1 MITTYQSR
9 LLPAKRLG
17 TLDRERKW
25 GLANGRG
32 NALRTAAA
40 RRSRVLLPGL
50 ALLAFALAPAVVC
63 QLLAP
68 PPKQRSIHIES
79 FRYGKQPAVI
89 RCNRGDE
96 LHLTF
101 EARDTGHS
109 FFLEEFDLDVKIT
122 PGSREVEVFRAS
134 DPTAPPR
141 IAREVVLRA
150 EYPGWRQYLVAKSQY
165 RCHVWCGPMHAF
177 EQGKLIIGPN
187 TLLFAGLGLVV
198 GIPVVGWL
206 RLRGVF
212 GKPVLLHRDSME
224 GWDLLRRWPWLKRFL
239 KRREFQFV
247 WVFVGMLLLYV
258 ILLALLFGTKVAG
271 RNLGSMLTWIVWLF
285 VLTAVLTPLG
295 GRIWCLACPL
305 PVLGDILQRRAI
317 TGVRAGSTGRTNN
330 RFFGLNLPW
339 PSWLANDWPR
349 VFTFL
354 VLGTFST
361 VLVAVPRVSGWVV
374 LTLVLLSMAM
384 AMIWE
389 LRAFCRYVCP
399 ISAFVGLYGR
409 VGKLALRVAD
419 GKVCQRCKTHSC
431 QKGSK
436 LGWACPFGLCA
447 SEIRENTDCGL
458 CTECFKTCP
467 HDNITLRWR
476 PFAWETAIR
485 GAGEAWLAMGML
497 VLAAAYT
504 VTHLGHWPF
513 LRDCV
518 NVIDKGNW
526 HLFGVYAAVLWT
538 AALAGLPAVML
549 LAAGTGKRLASS
561 SLARGARG
569 TMRGTVKTVSIEA
582 SSHSDVHLEDEGVST
597 WHAMLASCGA
607 LIPLGLAAWIAFVVP
622 MFMVNVS
629 FIWQALS
636 DPFGWGWN
644 LLGAANTPWHQLWPS
659 AIPWIQVGCILLGLG
674 YSLRNGWRIWLEL
687 APSPH
692 AALRG
697 MLPLGLLLVG
707 ITGWLVWFYAN

>member
-9 LLPAKRLG
+9 LLPAERLG
-17 TLDRERKW
+17 TLDRQRKW
-25 GLANGRG
+25 CLANGKG
-32 NALRTAAA
+32 NALSTAAA

-50 ALLAFALAPAVVC
+50 VLLAFALVPAVVC
-63 QLLAP
+63 QWLAKP
-68 PPKQRSIHIES
+68 PTQRSIHIES
-79 FRYGKQPAVI
+79 FRYGKAPSVI
-89 RCNRGDE
+89 RCNRGDD

-150 EYPGWRQYLVAKSQY
+150 EHPGWRQYLVAKSQY

-198 GIPVVGWL
+198 GIPVVGLL

-212 GKPVLLHRDSME
+212 RVPFLPPHDASE
-224 GWDLLRRWPWLKRFL
+224 GWDILRRGPWLKRLL

-247 WVFVGMLLLYV
+247 WVSVGMLLLYV

-285 VLTAVLTPLG
+285 VLTVVLTPHG

-305 PVLGDILQRRAI
+305 PVLGEILQRRAI
-317 TGVRAGSTGRTNN
+317 TGVRTGSTAATNN

-349 VFTFL
+349 VFAFL
-354 VLGTFST
+354 ALGTFST

-374 LTLVLLSMAM
+374 LTLVLLSVAM

-389 LRAFCRYVCP
+389 LRAFCRYICP

-409 VGKLALRVAD
+409 MGKLALRVAD
-419 GKVCQRCKTHSC
+419 QNVCQRCKVHTC

-436 LGWACPFGLCA
+436 YGWACPFGLCA
-447 SEIRENTDCGL
+447 AEIRENTDCGL

-476 PFAWETAIR
+476 PFASETVIR

-526 HLFGVYAAVLWT
+526 SLFGLYAAVLWA
-538 AALAGLPAVML
+538 AALVGLPAAML
-549 LAAGTGKRLASS
+549 LAAALGKRLAFFPHSPREKTEGREA
-561 SLARGARG
+561 LN
-569 TMRGTVKTVSIEA
+569 TVSTRTSPHA
-582 SSHSDVHLEDEGVST
+582 NTLLEQNGAST
-597 WHAMLASCGA
+597 WQAMLASCGA

-629 FIWQALS
+629 FIWQSLS
-636 DPFGWGWN
+636 DPFGWGWD
-644 LLGAANTPWHQLWPS
+644 LLGAANIPWHQCWPS
-659 AIPWIQVGCILLGLG
+659 AIPWIQVGCILLGFG
-674 YSLRNGWRIWLEL
+674 CSLRNGWRIWLEL
-687 APSPH
+687 TTRPR

-697 MLPLGLLLVG
+697 MLPLVVLLVAF
-707 ITGWLVWFYAN
+707 TGWLVWFYAD